1 MNDFIKTLC
10 SRASCKKFK
19 PQPVPEA
26 ELRPVIEAGLRAPSG
41 MNKQS
46 PVIVVVRDQPTV
58 QKLAKLNARALGR
71 EDQDTFYGAPA
82 VLVVLA
88 DRTAATCLYDGS
100 LTMGNLL
107 NAAHSAGLGACWIHR
122 AKEVFDS
129 EEGKALLKE
138 WGIEG
143 DYEGIGNCV
152 IGYPDTEPEPKPV
165 RDGRVFYVG

>member
-1 MNDFIKTLC
+1 MNEFIKTLC

-19 PQPVPEA
+19 PQPVSDADLQPI
-26 ELRPVIEAGLRAPSG
+26 IEAGLHAPSG

-46 PVIVVVRDQPTV
+46 PIIVVIRDQDTV
-58 QKLAKLNARALGR
+58 RKLAKLNALGR
-71 EDQDTFYGAPA
+71 EGIDTFYGAPT

-88 DRTAATCLYDGS
+88 DRAAGTCLYDGS

-107 NAAHSAGLGACWIHR
+107 NAAHSAGLGARWIHR

-138 WGIEG
+138 WGVEG
-143 DYEGIGNCV
+143 DYEGVGNCI
-152 IGYPDTEPEPKPV
+152 IGYPDMELRPQPV
-165 RDGRVFYVG
+165 REGRVFDVG